1 MQAPGRPEDDASPG
15 VTWHKRMV
23 RVCAESAGAED
34 EELLY

>member
-1 MQAPGRPEDDASPG
+1 MQAPGRPEDDASG

-34 EELLY
+34 EELL